1 MINAPQ
7 RTEQPSI
14 HRIDAI
20 DDVAVPVIVSGP
32 TTGRTII
39 MFDEGRSG
47 RPYDLVRERLHVAM
61 FRTVAIT
68 TSDHLTPKAV
78 ISILDQLKVSA
89 GLLFADSRAGDL
101 AWRLAGAYGARFT
114 GLVVVDCGHPS
125 VPDVHGKVRDRRCP
139 PVEVDTTSLVS
150 TPAMQAVARASRRL
164 VQGEFRLVE
173 LAGRRASH
181 HFTMQ
186 VTAEIVVR
194 ALSR

>member
-7 RTEQPSI
+7 RTD
-14 HRIDAI
+14 HRSFHRVDAI
-20 DDVAVPVIVSGP
+20 DEVAVPVMVSGP
-32 TTGRTII
+32 ATGRTII
-39 MFDEGRSG
+39 MFDGGRNG

-61 FRTVAIT
+61 FRTVVIAR
-68 TSDHLTPKAV
+68 SDGLTPKAV

-114 GLVVVDCGHPS
+114 GLVVVDCGHPGA
-125 VPDVHGKVRDRRCP
+125 PDVHGEIRDIRCP
-139 PVEVDTTSLVS
+139 PVEVDTTALVS
-150 TPAMQAVARASRRL
+150 TAATHAVARASRRL
-164 VQGEFRLVE
+164 VHGEFRLVE
-173 LAGRRASH
+173 LAGRRASR

-186 VTAEIVVR
+186 VAAEIVVR